1 MPYEIELTQAAHRDY
16 MSLPSNDRERI
27 RKAID
32 TLELDPRPTG
42 VRKIQGMEK
51 AWRLRVSSYRILYE
65 VDDREQKVVIYRV
78 RHRRDVYR

>member
-1 MPYEIELTQAAHRDY
+1 MPYEIELTQSAHRDY

-32 TLELDPRPTG
+32 QLELEPRPAG
-42 VRKIQGMEK
+42 VRKIQRMEK
-51 AWRLRVSSYRILYE
+51 SWRLRVSSCRILYE
-65 VDDREQKVVIYRV
+65 VDDREQKIVIYRI